1 VTDLSKRIEDTK
13 KKAAES
19 DLLARHSADEEARL
33 YNRSLSVELWAYARK
48 LRSKLANA
56 AGSMR
61 AA

>member
-1 VTDLSKRIEDTK
+1 MADLSKRIEDTE

-19 DLLARHSADEEARL
+19 DLLARLSADEETRL

-56 AGSMR
+56 A
-61 AA
+61 